1 MTTVF
6 LSDESATE
14 KLGKLLARATRP
26 ITIGVGA
33 ATVALAES
41 PDTAQEHGTLGG
53 RIFLS
58 GDLGAGKT
66 TLTRGLLR
74 GYGYQGAAKSPTYTL
89 VEPYELADC
98 NLYHFDLYRLAD
110 PEEVEFLGVW
120 EYFDDINLC
129 VVEWA
134 EKGKG
139 HLPCPDLE
147 IQIVQDGQGRRASWQ
162 ARSEKGELVEHR
174 LSVLVDQE
182 TDWRE
187 TDRKDNT

>member
-1 MTTVF
+1 MTSVY
-6 LSDESATE
+6 LPDEVATE
-14 KLGKLLARATRP
+14 QLGRLLGRATRP
-26 ITIGVGA
+26 ASTQA
-33 ATVALAES
+33 
-41 PDTAQEHGTLGG
+41 DTRPEHGTLGG

-110 PEEVEFLGVW
+110 PEEIEFLGVW
-120 EYFDDINLC
+120 EYLEDGNLC
-129 VVEWA
+129 VIEWA

-139 HLPCPDLE
+139 YLPCPDLE
-147 IQIVQDGQGRRASWQ
+147 INIAQEAQGRRAEWQ
-162 ARSEKGELVEHR
+162 AHSAKGELVAHR
-174 LSVLVDQE
+174 LSVLIDQE

-187 TDRKDNT
+187 ETDRKDNT

>member
-1 MTTVF
+1 MQDTVMTSVF
-6 LSDESATE
+6 LPDETATE
-14 KLGKLLARATRP
+14 QLGRLLARATRP
-26 ITIGVGA
+26 A
-33 ATVALAES
+33 PAEA
-41 PDTAQEHGTLGG
+41 DTRREHGTLGG
-53 RIFLS
+53 RIFLA

-110 PEEVEFLGVW
+110 PEEIEFLGVW
-120 EYFDDINLC
+120 EYLEDANLC
-129 VVEWA
+129 VIEWA

-139 HLPCPDLE
+139 HLPSPDLE
-147 IQIVQDGQGRRASWQ
+147 IIIAQEDQGRRASWQ
-162 ARSEKGELVEHR
+162 ARSEKGELIKQR
-174 LSVLVDQE
+174 LSVLIDQE

-187 TDRKDNT
+187 PD

>member
-1 MTTVF
+1 MTSVF
-6 LSDESATE
+6 LPDETATE
-14 KLGKLLARATRP
+14 QLGRLLARATRP
-26 ITIGVGA
+26 A
-33 ATVALAES
+33 SAEA
-41 PDTAQEHGTLGG
+41 DTRREHGTLGG
-53 RIFLS
+53 RIFLA

-89 VEPYELADC
+89 VEPYELTDC

-110 PEEVEFLGVW
+110 PEEIEFLGVW
-120 EYFDDINLC
+120 EYLEDANLC
-129 VVEWA
+129 VIEWA

-147 IQIVQDGQGRRASWQ
+147 ISIAQEHQGRRASWQ
-162 ARSEKGELVEHR
+162 ARSAKGELMAHR
-174 LSVLVDQE
+174 LSVLIDQE

-187 TDRKDNT
+187 TDRR